1 VLLAAVVALS
11 LAPPALAHFL
21 SFSSVNNCQIRWTG
35 TTQYWGARDLA
46 IAEWNA
52 LGRIAILQHSG
63 SSTTADIRFGD
74 TYRADVTWVGL
85 YQNQGG
91 PDAITFNRYYMDQ
104 YYSPKKTNTALHELG
119 HALGLDHSFSGQV
132 MKSSVS
138 SVTELKTHD
147 AADYNAL
154 WPNCVSSAGGG
165 GGGTGSTGTRRRMML
180 TSITDF
186 EDPRR
191 LVGAADN
198 VFVGRIEAQAGTKQL
213 GEYPETQFRVRVQEQ
228 IKGMLTED
236 AIVNQQGGY
245 SEGALVLPEG
255 DRPLEIGRDY
265 LFVTR
270 RLPETGWN
278 TLFPAY
284 GDILIGDTNQRA
296 ALVASFKKATA
307 EQIPYSTAAE

>member
-1 VLLAAVVALS
+1 MLAVA
-11 LAPPALAHFL
+11 PTALAHFL
-21 SFSSVNNCQIRWTG
+21 TFSSVNNCQIKWTG

-63 SSTTADIRFGD
+63 SSTTADVRFGD
-74 TYRADVTWVGL
+74 TYRSDVTWVGL
-85 YQNQGG
+85 YNNQGG
-91 PDAITFNRYYMDQ
+91 ADSITFNRFYMDQ

-132 MKSSVS
+132 MKASVS
-138 SVTELKTHD
+138 SVTEPKTHD
-147 AADYNAL
+147 TADYNAL

-165 GGGTGSTGTRRRMML
+165 GGGGTGGTGTRQRMML

-198 VFVGRIEAQAGTKQL
+198 VFVGRVEAQAGTKQL
-213 GEYPETQFRVRVQEQ
+213 GDVPETQFRIQVQEQ
-228 IKGMLTED
+228 IKGKLTSD
-236 AIVNQQGGY
+236 AVVNQQGGY
-245 SEGALVLPEG
+245 VEGGLVLPEG
-255 DRPLEIGRDY
+255 DSPLQLGRDY

-270 RLPETGWN
+270 RLPGWAG
-278 TLFPAY
+278 TRSSPP
-284 GDILIGDTNQRA
+284 
-296 ALVASFKKATA
+296 TA
-307 EQIPYSTAAE
+307 ISRSGT